1 MKFAHFADCHIG
13 GWKEDKLRQL
23 SIDTFENAVDYCIK
37 ENTAFVLI
45 SGDLFNTALPS
56 IELIKEVA
64 RILRKLRD
72 NDIEIYI
79 IAGSHDFSPSGK
91 TMLDVLEKA
100 DLVKNVNRYEEGELI
115 FTEDKTG
122 VKIIGIPGLKGG
134 LETENYK
141 NLNKYE
147 LETEQGYKIFMF
159 HTALNEFKPIGLEN
173 VDCMGVASLPNNF
186 DYYAGGHVHYILER
200 DFGKGKLVYPGA
212 LFPNNFKELEEYK
225 HGGFYL
231 IDDKNR
237 IKYVPIKLK
246 EVITFVF
253 NGDDKEPK
261 NLEQE
266 IIDGLSKEDVEDKI
280 VMMRV
285 TGVLKNGKPSDID
298 LKKIFSLIE
307 NKAYFVMKNTN
318 KLTTKELGE
327 LKVDVGNVNEIEE
340 KIIESFKMDFS
351 KEKIMNFIEALSLE
365 KIEGEKSFDF
375 ESKLIKNFL
384 EVLKLDIE

>member
-23 SIDTFENAVDYCIK
+23 GIDTFERAVDYCIK

-100 DLVKNVNRYEEGELI
+100 DLVRNVNKYEDGKLV

-122 VKIIGIPGLKGG
+122 VKITGILGLKGG

-147 LETEQGYKIFMF
+147 LETESGYKIFMF
-159 HTALNEFKPIGLEN
+159 HTALNEFKPRDLEN
-173 VDCMGVASLPNNF
+173 VDCMDAASLPNNF
-186 DYYAGGHVHYILER
+186 NYYAGGHVHYIFEK

-231 IDDKNR
+231 IDDKNG
-237 IKYVPIKLK
+237 INYIPIKLK
-246 EVITFVF
+246 EVLTFVF
-253 NGDDKEPK
+253 SGDNKEPK
-261 NLEQE
+261 ILEQE
-266 IIDGLSKEDVEDKI
+266 IMDRLNKENVDDKI
-280 VMMRV
+280 IMMRV
-285 TGVLKNGKPSDID
+285 ECILKNGKPSDVD
-298 LKKIFSLIE
+298 FKKIYSLIE

-318 KLTTKELGE
+318 KLTTKELEE
-327 LKVDVGNVNEIEE
+327 LNVEAGNVNEIEE
-340 KIIESFKMDFS
+340 KIIESFKMEFS
-351 KEKIMNFIEALSLE
+351 KEQILNFIEVLSLE
-365 KIEGEKSFDF
+365 KMEGEKNFDF
-375 ESKLIKNFL
+375 ESKIIKNFS